1 MAKAARRDELLS
13 QTTNAK
19 LQNTI
24 KEMYRPNATIGD
36 GGLSDAVRHELR
48 TGEFVGGK
56 SHIPKAKERLNN
68 MRNILRRETLDAN
81 DKKTIFDLIEDL
93 EKALEGK

>member
-24 KEMYRPNATIGD
+24 KEMYRPNATVGD
-36 GGLSDAVRHELR
+36 GGLSDAVRYKLR
-48 TGEFVGGK
+48 TGKFVGEK